1 MRSIYR
7 LFFFFF
13 LLINSN
19 SFSQE
24 VKLKINAPHYEN
36 ELVYLWVE
44 DDYFSRHKTLIAQAK
59 IENSEAVFIL
69 NIDGVTKVSVGIDY
83 QVGSLF
89 LDSNRDYEV
98 VFPAPDSDENRT
110 LAWNTHVDLYFVDFP
125 KDDINLQIG
134 NFNKNLDEEIVL
146 LFSNKPSLDSTKTN
160 VRKISQRERL
170 KLYLDYMTT
179 WDSLYSKNDSPF
191 FHTYRTYAGASIAY
205 SFGQKRIDL
214 YNSFLKSKPVL
225 YRNPEYAQFFNEYFQ
240 NYLDSFDFYPLSERR
255 ESAFSSSNV
264 SRDLKEL
271 LKEDSSLVD
280 EQFEE
285 LILLKSLYDYY
296 PKHSSLDSI
305 IASLILTISDSS
317 QYDENRMIAK
327 NFLNNLTATKKGSPF
342 PEIEFINR
350 LGDTL
355 QLSQFKGQLIY
366 LQLFASWSSSSMA
379 ELELMNELNKKYTT
393 NVRFVSL
400 SIDPDKKDF
409 ESFLAKNKKFKWEFG
424 WIGVHPD
431 ILEVLSIYDLPLFYL
446 ISDDYSVIDWPSLWP
461 STGIEKVF
469 YDEKIRE
476 REEKKFRFWEDQTNK
491 SKREE

>member
-7 LFFFFF
+7 VLF
-13 LLINSN
+13 LLFALTSSN

-24 VKLKINAPHYEN
+24 VILKINAPHYEN
-36 ELVYLWVE
+36 ELVYLWFE
-44 DDYFSRHKTLIAQAK
+44 DDYFSRHKTLIAQAR
-59 IENSEAVFIL
+59 IENSEAVFSL
-69 NIDGVTKVSVGIDY
+69 YIDGVTKVSIGIDY

-89 LDSNRDYEV
+89 LDANRDYEV

-110 LAWNTHVDLYFVDFP
+110 LAWNTRVDLFFIDFP
-125 KDDINLQIG
+125 EDDINLQIG
-134 NFNKNLDEEIVL
+134 NFNKDLDEEIVL
-146 LFSNKPSLDSTKTN
+146 LFSDKPSLDSTNSN
-160 VRKISQRERL
+160 VRKLSHRERL
-170 KLYLDYMTT
+170 KHYLDYMAT
-179 WDSLYSKNDSPF
+179 WDSVYIKNDSPF
-191 FHTYRTYAGASIAY
+191 FNAYRTYTGASIAY

-214 YNSFLKSKPVL
+214 YNSFLKNKPVL
-225 YRNPEYAQFFNEYFQ
+225 YNNPEYAQFFNEYFQ
-240 NYLDSFDFYPLSERR
+240 NYLDTYVFYPLSEKR
-255 ESAFSSSNV
+255 ESAFASSNV
-264 SRDLKEL
+264 CKDLKEL
-271 LKEDSSLVD
+271 LKEDSNLVD

-317 QYDENRMIAK
+317 QYDENRIIAK

-355 QLSQFKGQLIY
+355 LLSEFQGQLIY
-366 LQLFASWSSSSMA
+366 LQIFASWSSSSMA
-379 ELELMNELNKKYTT
+379 ELELINELNKKYNS

-400 SIDPDKKDF
+400 SIDPDKRDF
-409 ESFLAKNKKFKWEFG
+409 ESFLAKNRKFKWEFG

-446 ISDDYSVIDWPSLWP
+446 IADDYSIVDWPSLWP

-469 YDEKIRE
+469 YDEILRE
-476 REEKKFRFWEDQTNK
+476 KEEKKFRFWEDQTNK